1 MIIGSGLIA
10 KALKDLAKDRDDII
24 IFASGVSNSQEN
36 KIEEFQRE
44 IELLEKNL
52 KIKKFILY
60 FSSIDVLGYN
70 SNSSLYIKH
79 KYEIEQKVKKIPS
92 LILRLP
98 QLVGHNQNQNNLVP
112 YLYNCIV
119 NNKEFELKINYQRNL
134 IDVDDL
140 ARVISHIINQK
151 ASVGKIINIF
161 NPHFIKVIEIVKI
174 IEDLSKIKAIYK
186 ISEEK
191 FSFVKPELSKNYL
204 SILKKS
210 NVVLNKNYNFN
221 LIKKYFFLKKFK

>member
-10 KALKDLAKDRDDII
+10 KALKDFAKDRDDII

-44 IELLEKNL
+44 IELLEKSL

-79 KYEIEQKVKKIPS
+79 KYEIEQKVKKVPS

-119 NNKEFELKINYQRNL
+119 NHKEFELKINYQRNL

-151 ASVGKIINIF
+151 TSVGKIINIF

-191 FSFVKPELSKNYL
+191 FRFIKPKLSKNYL

-210 NVVLNKNYNFN
+210 NVVFNKNYNFK
-221 LIKKYFFLKKFK
+221 LIKKYFF